1 MALNTAI
8 SILGGVTELA
18 NAIGVSSQ
26 VVTNWRA
33 RGRVPAEWCRAV
45 EESTKGGV
53 TRYDLRPDVF
63 GEAPE
68 KAA

>member
-1 MALNTAI
+1 MALNKAI
-8 SILGGVTELA
+8 SILGGTAELA

-26 VVTNWRA
+26 RVTNWRS
-33 RGRVPAEWCRAV
+33 RGRVPAEWCRSIEDA
-45 EESTKGGV
+45 TKGFV

-63 GEAPE
+63 GEVPE